1 MDNKMIFEKYNLD
14 KNKPLPQHIAIIMD
28 GNGRWATSRGLV
40 RLAGHRAGVKN
51 LREILETIK
60 ELGIRYLT
68 VFAFSTENWKRPNE
82 EVNGLMSLLIEFMDK
97 ELDYLHEEGVKINA
111 IGKLAELPK
120 DVTSTLEHAM
130 EKTKDNTVSTFNIA
144 LNYGARQEILEA
156 TKKISK
162 LCLENKLTLEQIDEA
177 LFSKNLYTANQPDP
191 DFLIR
196 TSGELRIS
204 NFLLWQIAYAEIWVT
219 PIYWPDFRREHL
231 IEGIKIYQE
240 RNRRF
245 GGLGK

>member
-1 MDNKMIFEKYNLD
+1 MDNKKVMEKYNLD
-14 KNKPLPQHIAIIMD
+14 TNKPLPKHIAIIMD

-40 RLAGHRAGVKN
+40 RLAGHRAGIKN

-60 ELGIRYLT
+60 ELEISYLT
-68 VFAFSTENWKRPNE
+68 VFAFSTENWKRPND
-82 EVNGLMSLLIEFMDK
+82 EVDGLMSLLIEFMDK
-97 ELDYLHEEGVKINA
+97 ELNHLNSEGIRINA
-111 IGKLAELPK
+111 IGDLKKLPK
-120 DVTSTLEHAM
+120 EVIKTLENAM
-130 EKTKDNTVSTFNIA
+130 EVTKDNKACTFNIA

-156 TKKISK
+156 SKKIAKAYAEKRISY
-162 LCLENKLTLEQIDEA
+162 EEIDEA
-177 LFSKNLYTANQPDP
+177 LFSKALYTKGQPDP
-191 DFLIR
+191 DLLIR

-231 IEGIKIYQE
+231 VEGVRVYQE

-245 GGLGK
+245 GGLSK